1 MRLVD
6 IIGPSKD
13 LSSILLSS
21 KAGADDRSLVA
32 KLTDLLEK
40 CLTIDPAKRI
50 KVSEALKHSLFHS
63 NHVPVPVTSKGN

>member
-6 IIGPSKD
+6 FTSPTKD
-13 LSSILLSS
+13 LSTILLSS

-40 CLTIDPAKRI
+40 CLALDPSKRI
-50 KVSEALKHSLFHS
+50 KVAEALKHPLFQS
-63 NHVPVPVTSKGN
+63 SPPTKG

>member
-6 IIGPSKD
+6 FTSPTKD
-13 LSSILLSS
+13 LSTILLSS

-40 CLTIDPAKRI
+40 CLALDPAKRI
-50 KVSEALKHSLFHS
+50 KVTEALKHQLFQ
-63 NHVPVPVTSKGN
+63 TSHPTK